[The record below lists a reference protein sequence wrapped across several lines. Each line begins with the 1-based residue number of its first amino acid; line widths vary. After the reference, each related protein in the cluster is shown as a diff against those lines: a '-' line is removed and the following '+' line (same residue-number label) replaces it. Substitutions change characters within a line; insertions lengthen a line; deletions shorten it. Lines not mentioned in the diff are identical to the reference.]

1 MRLAPDAVVTAP
13 VRYRAVVAYV
23 GTRFHGWQAQRNAP
37 RTVQAALEE
46 ALGRL
51 SRERVRVEGA
61 SRTDAG
67 VHADGQVAHFDL
79 PRRREPR
86 AVRDAA
92 NDALPDDVRVL
103 AVEEVDPEFHA
114 RFDARWKE
122 YRYRWSRSAVIAPRD
137 APFVA
142 PISPRADAARMREA
156 ARSVVGTRDFR
167 VFAVGPRTDESTV
180 RTLHSVA
187 IVEDGDALAALFRGD
202 GFLRG
207 MVRSLSGVLADVA
220 RGRVPPDRAEELLAT
235 GNRRLLS
242 AKAPAKALTLERV
255 SYDTGGGA
263 RRRTPSAEAS
273 GRRR

>member
-1 MRLAPDAVVTAP
+1 MAP
-13 VRYRAVVAYV
+13 VRYRAVVAYD
-23 GTRFHGWQAQRNAP
+23 GTGFHGWQVQKTAP
-37 RTVQAALEE
+37 RTVQAALEA

-51 SRERVRVEGA
+51 AKERVRVEGA

-92 NDALPDDVRVL
+92 NDALPEDVRVL
-103 AVEEVDPEFHA
+103 SVEEIDPDFHA
-114 RFDARWKE
+114 RYDARWKE
-122 YRYRWSRSAVIAPRD
+122 YRYRWSRSAVIAPKD

-156 ARSVVGTRDFR
+156 VGSLVGTRDFR
-167 VFAVGPRTDESTV
+167 VFAVGPRADEPTV
-180 RTLHSVA
+180 RTLLSVV
-187 IVEDGDALAALFRGD
+187 IEEDGDTLEAVFRGD

-207 MVRSLSGVLADVA
+207 MVRSISGVLADVA
-220 RGRVPPDRAEELLAT
+220 RGRVPLDRAAVLLAT
-235 GNRRLLS
+235 EDRRLLS
-242 AKAPAKALTLERV
+242 AKAPAKGLTLERV
-255 SYDTGGGA
+255 SYDTGGGS
-263 RRRTPSAEAS
+263 RRRLPFGEAA